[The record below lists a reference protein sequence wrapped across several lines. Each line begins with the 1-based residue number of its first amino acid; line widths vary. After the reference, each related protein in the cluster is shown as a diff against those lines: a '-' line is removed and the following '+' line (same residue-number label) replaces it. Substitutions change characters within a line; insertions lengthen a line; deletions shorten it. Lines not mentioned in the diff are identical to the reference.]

1 MKGAERMRRRD
12 RSIVE
17 HTENHDRWLVS
28 YADFITLLFAFF
40 VVMYSISSVNEGKYR
55 VLSRSLDSAFEIID
69 KTNKPI
75 QIGEPAASFEPI
87 QISTAAAQRKTDQQL
102 TDEIIAERQ
111 RMGKI
116 SEQFEEILE
125 PYIDKQLISV
135 KRNDFWVE
143 LEMKSRMLFSSG
155 EADVADSALPVLKK
169 IAEIFR
175 EVPNV
180 INVEGHT
187 DNIPIDTVEFPSN
200 WDLSAAR
207 AASVVKEFTRLG
219 ISPGRLAAVGYG
231 EFHPIA
237 DNRVEEGRFKN
248 RRVVLVLMSQALAR
262 YGVADSERNKLLNL
276 NEVADRAGAGQAK
289 P

>member
-1 MKGAERMRRRD
+1 MRRRD

-102 TDEIIAERQ
+102 SDEIIAERQ

-116 SEQFEEILE
+116 YEQFEEILE

-155 EADVADSALPVLKK
+155 EADLADSALPVLKK

-180 INVEGHT
+180 IYVEGHT

-207 AASVVKEFTRLG
+207 AASVVKQFTSLG

-237 DNRVEEGRFKN
+237 DNKVEEGRFKN

-262 YGVADSERNKLLNL
+262 YGVADGERNKLLNL
-276 NEVADRAGAGQAK
+276 SEVADRAEAGQVK

>member
-1 MKGAERMRRRD
+1 MRGGERMRRRD
-12 RSIVE
+12 KSIVE

-55 VLSRSLDSAFEIID
+55 VLSRSLDSAFEIMD

-75 QIGEPAASFEPI
+75 QIGEPAASFDPI
-87 QISTAAAQRKTDQQL
+87 QIATSAAQRKTDQQL
-102 TDEIIAERQ
+102 TDEIREERQ
-111 RMGKI
+111 RLGRI
-116 SEQFEEILE
+116 SEQFEEVLE

-155 EADVADSALPVLKK
+155 EADLADSALPVLKK

-180 INVEGHT
+180 IYVEGHT
-187 DNIPIDTVEFPSN
+187 DDIPIETVEFPSN

-207 AASVVKEFTRLG
+207 AASVVKQLTKLG

-237 DNRVEEGRFKN
+237 DNRVEEGRFNN

-262 YGVADSERNKLLNL
+262 YGVEDGERNKLLGRP
-276 NEVADRAGAGQAK
+276 VGPGQTLSRLK
-289 P
+289 